1 MCARGGRRRHADGRA
16 AALVARAP
24 RAGRRGAGAPSR
36 SRPPGPGELATGRAA
51 RVRLRG
57 GDAVCLAA
65 PGRAGRLLRQ
75 RRAAG
80 PGGGSAGG
88 ARPGEAA

>member
-1 MCARGGRRRHADGRA
+1 MIEGA
-16 AALVARAP
+16 ARAP
-24 RAGRRGAGAPSR
+24 LPR